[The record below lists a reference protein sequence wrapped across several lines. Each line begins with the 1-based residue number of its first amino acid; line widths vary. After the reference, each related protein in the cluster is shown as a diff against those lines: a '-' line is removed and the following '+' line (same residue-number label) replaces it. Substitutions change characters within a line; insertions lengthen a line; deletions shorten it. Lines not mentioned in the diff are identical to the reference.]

1 MNNLDFN
8 NLLKSLVI
16 GLSLLIITIGICVFI
31 GSKEISLSNIYDGV
45 SGSDPGNS
53 DYVIFFKIR
62 LPRCILAAV
71 VGASL
76 ALSGA
81 VLQALLRNPLA
92 DPYILGISSGAGL
105 GAIVAVVTGIQVS
118 FLGISSMGVLAFVGA
133 IGTVWLVW
141 WIGIL
146 AGSRQVTSLLLAG
159 VVVNSFFSAVIMFL
173 TSIMRSSSLQSTML
187 WLMGNIRD
195 ASGTDIAVSMICL
208 LIAGVILYRLAP
220 LLNVLSFGHNDA
232 QAMGVNVTGIKLTAF
247 ATAAFVTAVAVSM
260 SGLIGFVGLIVPH
273 AVRLL
278 CGPDHRKL
286 LPICGI
292 AGAIFLVICDTFA
305 RTLIAPQQLPV
316 GIVTAITGGP
326 FFLYLLIKYS
336 RKVSMGSR
344 S

>member
-1 MNNLDFN
+1 VKDIQFKNM
-8 NLLKSLVI
+8 LKSCGLAFLLLVVTV
-16 GLSLLIITIGICVFI
+16 SICLFI
-31 GSKEISLSNIYDGV
+31 GSKDIALSNIRAGIDGT
-45 SGSDPGNS
+45 DPGNP
-53 DYVIFFKIR
+53 DYTIFFKIR

-105 GAIVAVVTGIQVS
+105 GAIIAAISGVQTV
-118 FLGISSMGVLAFVGA
+118 FLGISSMGVFAFLGALA
-133 IGTVWLVW
+133 TVWLVW

-195 ASGTDIAVSMICL
+195 ASPNDILMSTICL
-208 LIAGVILYRLAP
+208 AAALIILYRLSP
-220 LLNVLSFGHNDA
+220 MLNVLSFGADDA
-232 QAMGVNVTGIKLTAF
+232 HSMGINVRRVRLTAF

-260 SGLIGFVGLIVPH
+260 SGLIGFIGLIIPH

-286 LPICGI
+286 LPLSAIV
-292 AGAIFLVICDTFA
+292 GAIFLVICDTFA
-305 RTLIAPQQLPV
+305 RTVIAPQQLPV

-326 FFLYLLIKYS
+326 FFLLLLVKYS
-336 RKVSMGSR
+336 RKVSMGTK
-344 S
+344 

>member
-1 MNNLDFN
+1 MKKVNFKD
-8 NLLKSLVI
+8 LLKSFGIGFLLLLV
-16 GLSLLIITIGICVFI
+16 TISICLFI
-31 GSKEISLSNIYDGV
+31 GSKDISLSNV
-45 SGSDPGNS
+45 WSGINGTQANNPDHM
-53 DYVIFFKIR
+53 IFFEIR

-105 GAIVAVVTGIQVS
+105 GAIIAAVSGVQIA
-118 FLGISSMGVLAFVGA
+118 FFGISTMGIFAFIGA

-173 TSIMRSSSLQSTML
+173 TSIMRSSNLQSTML

-195 ASGTDIAVSMICL
+195 ASGSDIFLSTICL
-208 LIAGVILYRLAP
+208 FIAGVILYRLAP

-232 QAMGVNVTGIKLTAF
+232 QTMGVNVTGVRLIAF

-260 SGLIGFVGLIVPH
+260 SGLIGFIGLIVPH

-305 RTLIAPQQLPV
+305 RTVIAPQQLPV

-326 FFLYLLIKYS
+326 FFLFLLVKYS
-336 RKVSMGSR
+336 RKVSIGSK
-344 S
+344 

>member
-1 MNNLDFN
+1 MKFQH
-8 NLLKSLVI
+8 LLKSFSA
-16 GLSLLIITIGICVFI
+16 GLLLLAVTICICLFI
-31 GSKEISLSNIYDGV
+31 GSKDISLANVWAGV
-45 SGSDPGNS
+45 TGSDAGNA
-53 DYVIFFKIR
+53 DHTIFFKIR

-105 GAIVAVVTGIQVS
+105 GAIVAAVTGVQFA
-118 FLGISSMGVLAFVGA
+118 FLGISAMGVFAFAGA

-195 ASGTDIAVSMICL
+195 ASGSDIVVSTVCL
-208 LIAGVILYRLAP
+208 SLATVVLYRLAP
-220 LLNVLSFGHNDA
+220 QLNVLSFGQNDA
-232 QAMGVNVTGIKLTAF
+232 QAMGVNVTAVRLTAF
-247 ATAAFVTAVAVSM
+247 ATAAFVTAIAVSM
-260 SGLIGFVGLIVPH
+260 SGLIGFIGLIIPH

-278 CGPDHRKL
+278 SGPDHRKL
-286 LPICGI
+286 LPVCGI

-305 RTLIAPQQLPV
+305 RTVIAPQQLPV

-326 FFLYLLIKYS
+326 FFIFLLVKYS
-336 RKVSMGSR
+336 RKVSLGSK
-344 S
+344 